1 MKMADENIKHELVNP
16 KNKDEAL
23 QHLAKTNQDSIDYIA
38 DCVAALCGVSKDGM
52 LSNTQTLHYVRA
64 RYLYW
69 YACRYM
75 TNESYEKISMMSMRN
90 NGCKHTAS
98 AISSGIKKMSSMI
111 EDEPLWNKRW
121 LAIKSVIK
129 EQLHI
134 EIREDVIEIKIP
146 KALKGKVNIITKY
159 E

>member
-1 MKMADENIKHELVNP
+1 MKMADENIKQELVNP
-16 KNKDEAL
+16 KNMDEAV

-38 DCVAALCGVSKDGM
+38 DCVAALCDVSKKVM
-52 LSNTQTLHYVRA
+52 LSNTQVLHNVRA

-75 TNESYEKISMMSMRN
+75 TNESYEKISMMSQQN
-90 NGCKHTAS
+90 DGYKHTAS

-129 EQLHI
+129 EQFHI
-134 EIREDVIEIKIP
+134 ETNKEVILVKIP

>member
-1 MKMADENIKHELVNP
+1 
-16 KNKDEAL
+16 
-23 QHLAKTNQDSIDYIA
+23 
-38 DCVAALCGVSKDGM
+38 
-52 LSNTQTLHYVRA
+52 
-64 RYLYW
+64 
-69 YACRYM
+69 
-75 TNESYEKISMMSMRN
+75 
-90 NGCKHTAS
+90 
-98 AISSGIKKMSSMI
+98 MI